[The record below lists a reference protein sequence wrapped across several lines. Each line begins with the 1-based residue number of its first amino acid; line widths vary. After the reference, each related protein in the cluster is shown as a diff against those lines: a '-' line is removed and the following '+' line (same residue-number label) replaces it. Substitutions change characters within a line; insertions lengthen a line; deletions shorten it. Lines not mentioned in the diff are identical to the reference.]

1 MNEWVE
7 RMDGW
12 MDAYMPGFFVDSLEK
27 KRIRNHNQTKVF
39 YYHHHHYLLVKSK
52 KNKVAKQK

>member
-1 MNEWVE
+1 
-7 RMDGW
+7 MDGW